1 MADARV
7 DDAGGESSAFWRAL
21 DADRYAATALTR
33 GPWSVDGQH
42 GGPPFALM
50 LAATERARP
59 AGLRLGRATIEFHGL
74 VRVEALRVEVS
85 CVRAS
90 RSVEVWRAAL
100 HDDAGRLVA
109 ALDALYVRETP
120 GLGDTAPRALVGESV
135 DTFAAATIRW
145 PWTPSYVDAIETRL
159 VRGRMGAGD
168 GSAWLRLAV
177 PVVDR
182 GVDAVAETPLVT
194 HAALWDAANGVGGV
208 LPPGIASTP
217 NVDLV
222 VSLARLPRGAWCR
235 IDARSTLSDGVGL
248 LEAELSDTHGPYGRL
263 AATTVARA
271 AR

>member
-1 MADARV
+1 MGDEADTPRAL
-7 DDAGGESSAFWRAL
+7 WRAL

-50 LAATERARP
+50 LMAIERARP

-74 VRVEALRVEVS
+74 VRVEALRVS
-85 CVRAS
+85 AARVRVS
-90 RSVEVWRAAL
+90 RSVEVWRGEL
-100 HDDAGRLVA
+100 RDDGDRLVA

-120 GLGDTAPRALVGESV
+120 GLGDTRPRALEGDAV
-135 DTFAAATIRW
+135 DAVATTTLRW
-145 PWTPSYVDAIETRL
+145 PWTPSYLDAIETR
-159 VRGRMGAGD
+159 VARGQLGAGA
-168 GSAWLRLAV
+168 GVAWLRLAV

-182 GVDAVAETPLVT
+182 ERDGVGTTPLVT

-208 LPPGIASTP
+208 LPPGVASAP

-222 VSLARLPRGAWCR
+222 VSLARLPRGPWCR
-235 IDARSTLSDGVGL
+235 LDARSALVDGVGL
-248 LEAELSDTHGPYGRL
+248 LEAELADAEGPYGRL
-263 AATTVARA
+263 AATLVARP